1 MLRFALVL
9 PAAAAIAVA
18 LAACSKEPERD
29 HASVD
34 HSDRHAAHDPVYG
47 GTLIELGEH
56 EAQAEL
62 VFEAESGTLTLYLWD
77 GHVSKPA
84 RCKQLSIAVEVD
96 SEAEPVALEL
106 EPVANPLTGETFGDT
121 SKFETQSDTLKGR
134 ANLAGWLGGIHVLG
148 RSFERVRFAAGA
160 QAK

>member
-1 MLRFALVL
+1 MLRFALVFL
-9 PAAAAIAVA
+9 AAVA
-18 LAACSKEPERD
+18 LVACSKEPEQD
-29 HASVD
+29 HATED
-34 HSDRHAAHDPVYG
+34 HSSHHQAHDPVYG

-62 VFEAESGTLTLYLWD
+62 VFDAGTGLVTLYLWD

-84 RCKQLSIAVEVD
+84 RCKQLSIAIDVD
-96 SEAEPVALEL
+96 SGDEPVALEL

-121 SKFETQSDTLKGR
+121 SKFETRSDKLKGR

-148 RSFERVRFAAGA
+148 SKFERVRFIAGA